1 MTGFT
6 LIEVLIA
13 LVVMTVGMLGLSAI
27 YIESLR
33 LNRSAV
39 YHNAAVVLAADMA
52 ERLRAGSDGR
62 PSDSERIAWEQEARK
77 QLPDGSTM
85 NIRATPF
92 DDAGLVEGAS
102 LRRYDIELQWPEPG
116 QGTPDIYTLTV
127 YLSAE

>member
-1 MTGFT
+1 MKGFT

-39 YHNAAVVLAADMA
+39 YHNAAIVLAADMA
-52 ERLRAGSDGR
+52 ERLAAGSDGR
-62 PSDSERIAWEQEARK
+62 PGESERIAWEQEVRK

-85 NIRATPF
+85 NIRATPIV
-92 DDAGLVEGAS
+92 DTGLAQGAS
-102 LRRYDIELQWPEPG
+102 LRRYDIQLQWPEPG
-116 QGTPDIYTLTV
+116 QGTPEIYTLTIH
-127 YLSAE
+127 LPAE